1 VNATTFEMTVSIED
15 ERFVGA
21 VAALVL
27 QAAAYAGCQSTDA
40 AQFANAVQ
48 DAIAASLEEPREQPL
63 LPVVVRRR
71 SGPIEVLMNGRIL
84 SLDVRRG

>member
-1 VNATTFEMTVSIED
+1 MNATTFEMTVSIED

-40 AQFANAVQ
+40 ARFAKVVQ
-48 DAIAASLEEPREQPL
+48 DAITASLEEPREHPL
-63 LPVVVRRR
+63 LPVIVRRR
-71 SGPIEVLMNGRIL
+71 SGPIEVVMSGRIL
-84 SLDVRRG
+84 SLDV